1 MKGLVREM
9 IKYLKRIV
17 KRRLRK
23 NNGQEIRTDIK
34 MGKNVQLINSF
45 LDYCFGHLI
54 TIGDN
59 VVITNAAILAHDGST
74 QLSLGYS
81 KIGRVDIG
89 SNVFIGY
96 GSIVLP
102 NTRIGNNVIVGA
114 GTIVTKDI
122 PDNTVVC
129 GNPMRILCSYDAYV
143 QKQKQKMNDTH
154 VFNVIFNEKTDE
166 ERKKQ
171 YEILGDFKG
180 GFDL

>member
-1 MKGLVREM
+1 MVREM

>member
-1 MKGLVREM
+1 M

-17 KRRLRK
+17 KRRLRI
-23 NNGQEIRTDIK
+23 NNGEEVRTDIK

-114 GTIVTKDI
+114 GTIVTRDI
-122 PDNTVVC
+122 P
-129 GNPMRILCSYDAYV
+129 
-143 QKQKQKMNDTH
+143 
-154 VFNVIFNEKTDE
+154 
-166 ERKKQ
+166 
-171 YEILGDFKG
+171 
-180 GFDL
+180 